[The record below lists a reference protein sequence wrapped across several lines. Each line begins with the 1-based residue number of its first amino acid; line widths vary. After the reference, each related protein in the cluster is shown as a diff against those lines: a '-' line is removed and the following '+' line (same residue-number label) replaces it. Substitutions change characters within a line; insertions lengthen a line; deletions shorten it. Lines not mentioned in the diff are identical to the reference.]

1 MVVMKRLVSI
11 LSLCFSLIALAACST
26 NPATGRSSF
35 TAFMSPEE
43 EVRVGGQEHPKL
55 VEQFGGEYPDRE
67 LDAYVRKVG
76 LSLAQTTEMPD
87 LDYSFTVLDDE
98 MINAF
103 ALPGGYVHV
112 TRGLLALASNEA
124 EMAGVLAHE
133 LGHVTARHSAERYSQ
148 SVVAGFGATLLG
160 IAGAAAGVPGV
171 GDMAGYGA
179 QAYLQSYSRDQELEA
194 DMLGIRYMTS
204 AGYDPDAMA
213 SFFGKMDAFTQL
225 QATIA
230 GDPGAA
236 DRFSIM
242 ASHPRTG
249 DRVAQAIRLA
259 KVTPVAK
266 PRVGSKTYLS
276 HIDGLVY
283 GDSPAQGVRRGRDFY
298 HPGLRITFRVPP
310 GFVMFNSPRRV
321 VAKGPR
327 KAVIAFDMESEATAR
342 SVSDMRNY
350 VGTTWGGRLNLRRVE
365 ALDVNGMPAAT
376 AATRINTDD
385 GAMDL
390 RLVAI
395 RERPERIYR
404 MIFLTPPS
412 LTGQL
417 STELQRTTYSFKRLT
432 AAEAR
437 AIKPLRV
444 DVITVRK
451 GDSAEALAAR
461 MPFDSFRLERF
472 LTLNG
477 LRRGQTPPPGEKVK
491 VIVE

>member
-1 MVVMKRLVSI
+1 MAGMKRLASV
-11 LSLCFSLIALAACST
+11 LSLCFLLIALAACST

-35 TAFMSPEE
+35 TAFMSPDE

-55 VEQFGGEYPDRE
+55 VQQFGGEYPDRE

-76 LSLAQTTEMPD
+76 LSLSQTTEMPN
-87 LDYSFTVLDDE
+87 LPYSFTVLDDE

-148 SVVAGFGATLLG
+148 GVLAGIGATIVG
-160 IAGAAAGVPGV
+160 VAGAAAGVPGV
-171 GDMAGYGA
+171 GDAAGYGA

-194 DMLGIRYMTS
+194 DRLGIRYMTN
-204 AGYDPDAMA
+204 AGYDPAAMA
-213 SFFGKMDAFTQL
+213 SFFRKLDAFAQL
-225 QATIA
+225 EATIA

-236 DRFSIM
+236 DRFGVM
-242 ASHPRTG
+242 ASHPRTS

-259 KVTPVAK
+259 KEAHVAEPK
-266 PRVGSKTYLS
+266 LGSDTYLS

-283 GDSPAQGVRRGRDFY
+283 GDSPAQGVRRDRDFY

-310 GFVMFNSPRRV
+310 GFVMFNSPQQV
-321 VAKGPR
+321 VARGPQ
-327 KAVIAFDMESEATAR
+327 KAVIAFDMESEGTAR
-342 SVSDMRNY
+342 SVRDMRSY
-350 VGTTWGGRLNLRRVE
+350 VGETWGGRLNLQRVE
-365 ALDVNGMPAAT
+365 AIDVNGMPAAT
-376 AATRINTDD
+376 AATRINTND

-395 RERPERIYR
+395 RERPERIFR

-412 LTGQL
+412 LTRQL
-417 STELQRTTYSFKRLT
+417 SAELQRTTYSFKRLT
-432 AAEAR
+432 AAEAM

-444 DVITVRK
+444 DVVTVRT
-451 GDSAEALAAR
+451 GDTAESLAAR
-461 MPFDSFRLERF
+461 MPFVSYRLERF
-472 LTLNG
+472 LALNG
-477 LRRGQTPPPGEKVK
+477 LGRGQEPLPGDKVK